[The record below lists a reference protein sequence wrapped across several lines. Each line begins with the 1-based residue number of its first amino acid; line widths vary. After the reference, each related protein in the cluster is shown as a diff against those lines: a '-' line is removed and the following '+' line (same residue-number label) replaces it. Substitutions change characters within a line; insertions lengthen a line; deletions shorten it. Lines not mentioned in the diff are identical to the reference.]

1 MMEGRADTE
10 PEKEPSEDSAE
21 ELYENAPCGYLS
33 TSPDGRI
40 LKVNQ
45 TFLTWTG
52 HSREA
57 LLGGKRFWELLTVAG
72 RIFHE
77 THYAPLLQ
85 MQGFVQELSLD
96 IVCADGRPLPALINS
111 VQKRDA
117 LGRPRFVRTTLFNM
131 TERKRYERE
140 LLMARRK
147 AEQLAQ
153 SKSAL
158 LATLSHEIRNPLNA
172 ITAATRLLGM
182 TTLSD
187 KQSKYLRILGSA
199 SGNLLALVNDILDW
213 SKIEAGK
220 LSLEQR
226 EFSLRELL
234 GDILNG
240 QAARAEEKRL
250 RLQMEIDERVPAGLL
265 GDPVKLGQILT
276 NLVSNALKFTEKGGV
291 TVSVALRSRDGDACD
306 LAFQVRDTGIGIPPD
321 RLAAI
326 FEEYTQANYDIGMK
340 YGGTGLG
347 LSISRKLVALH
358 GSKMVVESEV
368 GRGTCFSFDLR
379 LKAVAEGAAAGTAP
393 SSAASPQALRGLK
406 VLVVEDNEVNTYVL
420 ARWFEHWGVSFDA
433 VRNGREAVERLRQG
447 SYELVLMD
455 LHMPV
460 LDGYDALKVIRRLP
474 DERLR
479 QIPIIA
485 ISASTRVWEESQV
498 LSAGFT
504 DFIGKPFDEAVLF
517 RKMARCTSREVPE
530 APAQPPEAAPRAPGA
545 AADAL
550 VLAPDFSFTKLRQWG
565 AGDPQASAA
574 LARSSAQAL
583 EQARLTLAAAL
594 KKGAPDEY
602 ERAFESITGPLHL
615 LEAHGLAAAL
625 RRARAL
631 LAGTA
636 PDATRLQAA
645 VFAIDWEV
653 ESLVG
658 ALVTLASEAAP

>member
-1 MMEGRADTE
+1 
-10 PEKEPSEDSAE
+10 
-21 ELYENAPCGYLS
+21 
-33 TSPDGRI
+33 
-40 LKVNQ
+40 
-45 TFLTWTG
+45 
-52 HSREA
+52 
-57 LLGGKRFWELLTVAG
+57 
-72 RIFHE
+72 
-77 THYAPLLQ
+77 
-85 MQGFVQELSLD
+85 
-96 IVCADGRPLPALINS
+96 
-111 VQKRDA
+111 
-117 LGRPRFVRTTLFNM
+117 
-131 TERKRYERE
+131 
-140 LLMARRK
+140 
-147 AEQLAQ
+147 
-153 SKSAL
+153 
-158 LATLSHEIRNPLNA
+158 
-172 ITAATRLLGM
+172 
-182 TTLSD
+182 
-187 KQSKYLRILGSA
+187 
-199 SGNLLALVNDILDW
+199 VNDILDW

-250 RLQMEIDERVPAGLL
+250 LLQMETDERVPACLL

-276 NLVSNALKFTEKGGV
+276 NLVSNALKFTEKGEV
-291 TVSVALRSRDGDACD
+291 KVSVVLRSRDGDACD
-306 LAFQVRDTGIGIPPD
+306 LSFQVSDTGIGIPPD

-368 GRGTCFSFDLR
+368 GRGTRFSFNLR
-379 LKAVAEGAAAGTAP
+379 LKAVAGGAAAAGTAP
-393 SSAASPQALRGLK
+393 SSESSPRALRGLK

-433 VRNGREAVERLRQG
+433 ARNGREAVERLHQG
-447 SYELVLMD
+447 GYELVLMD

-460 LDGYDALKVIRRLP
+460 LDGYDALKVIRQLP

-485 ISASTRVWEESQV
+485 ISASTRAWQESKV
-498 LSAGFT
+498 LASGFT
-504 DFIGKPFDEAVLF
+504 DFIGKPFDEGVLF

-530 APAQPPEAAPRAPGA
+530 APAQPPEAAPKAPGS

-550 VLAPDFSFTKLRQWG
+550 VLAPDFSFTKLQQWG
-565 AGDPQASAA
+565 AGEPQAGAA
-574 LARSSAQAL
+574 LARSSVQAL
-583 EQARLTLAAAL
+583 EQARPALTAAL

-602 ERAFESITGPLHL
+602 ARACEAISGTLHL

-631 LAGTA
+631 LAGNA
-636 PDATRLQAA
+636 PDPARMQAA
-645 VFAIDWEV
+645 GFAIDWEV
-653 ESLVG
+653 
-658 ALVTLASEAAP
+658 

>member
-1 MMEGRADTE
+1 MEGRADTE
-10 PEKEPSEDSAE
+10 PGKAPSEDSAE

-33 TSPDGRI
+33 TSPEGRI
-40 LKVNQ
+40 LRVNQ

-52 HSREA
+52 YSRED

-85 MQGFVQELSLD
+85 MQGFVHELSLD
-96 IVCADGRPLPALINS
+96 LICADGRPLPALINS
-111 VQKRDA
+111 MLKRDA
-117 LGRPRFVRTTLFNM
+117 LGRPRSIRTTLFNM

-140 LLMARRK
+140 LLMSRRK

-153 SKSAL
+153 SKAAL

-182 TTLSD
+182 TPLSD

-220 LSLEQR
+220 LTLEQR

-250 RLQMEIDERVPAGLL
+250 RLHMDIDERVPAGLL

-291 TVSVALRSRDGDACD
+291 TVRVALHSQDGDACD
-306 LAFQVRDTGIGIPPD
+306 LSFQVRDTGIGIAPD

-368 GRGTCFSFDLR
+368 GKGTCFSFDLR
-379 LKAVAEGAAAGTAP
+379 LKSVAGAATEGAAP
-393 SSAASPQALRGLK
+393 SSASSQQALRGLK

-433 VRNGREAVERLRQG
+433 ARNGREAVERLRQG
-447 SYELVLMD
+447 GYALVLMD

-460 LDGYDALKVIRRLP
+460 LDGYDALKVIRQLP

-479 QIPIIA
+479 QIPVIA
-485 ISASTRVWEESQV
+485 ISASTRIWQESQV
-498 LSAGFT
+498 LAAGFT
-504 DFIGKPFDEAVLF
+504 DFIGKPFDESVLF
-517 RKMARCTSREVPE
+517 RKMARCTSREAPE
-530 APAQPPEAAPRAPGA
+530 VPAQPPEAAPRAPEA
-545 AADAL
+545 AASAL
-550 VLAPDFSFTKLRQWG
+550 VLPPDFSFTKLRQWA
-565 AGDPQASAA
+565 AGDSQAGAA
-574 LARSSAQAL
+574 LARSSVQSL
-583 EQARLTLAAAL
+583 EQARPALTAAL
-594 KKGAPDEY
+594 KKGAADAF
-602 ERAFESITGPLHL
+602 ERACESITGTLHL
-615 LEAHGLAAAL
+615 LEAQGLGAAL
-625 RRARAL
+625 RRARSL
-631 LAGTA
+631 LAGNA
-636 PDATRLQAA
+636 PDAARVQAA
-645 VFAIDWEV
+645 VFAIDWEMDT
-653 ESLVG
+653 LVG
-658 ALVTLASEAAP
+658 ALVAVASEADA

>member
-1 MMEGRADTE
+1 MMQGHADTE
-10 PEKEPSEDSAE
+10 PEQDPAEDSAE
-21 ELYENAPCGYLS
+21 DLYENAPCGYLS
-33 TSPDGRI
+33 TSPEGRI
-40 LKVNQ
+40 IKVNQ
-45 TFLTWTG
+45 TFLSWTG
-52 HSREA
+52 YSREA
-57 LLGGKRFWELLTVAG
+57 LLGGKRFVELLTVAG

-85 MQGFVQELSLD
+85 MQGFVHELSLD
-96 IVCADGRPLPALINS
+96 LVRADGRPLPALINS
-111 VQKRDA
+111 VQQRDA
-117 LGRPRFVRTTLFNM
+117 LGRPRSVRTTLFNM
-131 TERKRYERE
+131 TDRKRYERE

-153 SKSAL
+153 AKATL

-182 TTLSD
+182 TPLSD

-250 RLQMEIDERVPAGLL
+250 RLEMDIDERLPACLL

-291 TVSVALRSRDGDACD
+291 KVSVALQSRDGDACA
-306 LAFQVRDTGIGIPPD
+306 LAFQVSDTGIGISPD

-347 LSISRKLVALH
+347 LSISRKLVELH
-358 GSKMVVESEV
+358 GSKMVVQSEV
-368 GRGTCFSFDLR
+368 GKGTRFAFDLR
-379 LKAVAEGAAAGTAP
+379 LRAVAGGTVGAAPGDA
-393 SSAASPQALRGLK
+393 SSAQALRGLK

-420 ARWFEHWGVSFDA
+420 ARWFEHWGIAFEA
-433 VRNGREAVERLRQG
+433 VRNGHEAVERLKQG
-447 SYELVLMD
+447 NYELVLMD

-460 LDGYDALKVIRRLP
+460 LDGYDALKAIRQLP

-479 QIPIIA
+479 KIPIIA
-485 ISASTRVWEESQV
+485 ISASTRAWQESKV
-498 LSAGFT
+498 LASGFT
-504 DFIGKPFDEAVLF
+504 DFIGKPFDEGVLF
-517 RKMARCTSREVPE
+517 RKMARCTSRELPE
-530 APAQPPEAAPRAPGA
+530 TNTPPPEAAPRAPET
-545 AADAL
+545 AADSL
-550 VLAPDFSFTKLRQWG
+550 VLAPDFSFTKLQQWA
-565 AGDPQASAA
+565 AGDAQASAA
-574 LARSSAQAL
+574 MARSSVQAL
-583 EQARLTLAAAL
+583 EHARPTLTAAL

-602 ERAFESITGPLHL
+602 ERACEGITGTLHL

-625 RRARAL
+625 RRARTL
-631 LAGTA
+631 LTGGA
-636 PDATRLQAA
+636 PDAARVQAA
-645 VFAIDWEV
+645 AFAIDWEV
-653 ESLVG
+653 ENLVG
-658 ALVTLASEAAP
+658 ALVAIASQAEA

>member
-1 MMEGRADTE
+1 MEGSADTGQG
-10 PEKEPSEDSAE
+10 KDSSEDSAE

-33 TSPDGRI
+33 TSPEGRI

-52 HSREA
+52 YSREA

-85 MQGFVQELSLD
+85 MQGFVHELSLD
-96 IVCADGRPLPALINS
+96 LVCADGRPLPALINS
-111 VQKRDA
+111 EQKRDA
-117 LGRPRFVRTTLFNM
+117 LGRPRSIRTTLFNM

-140 LLMARRK
+140 LLMSRRK

-153 SKSAL
+153 AKAAL
-158 LATLSHEIRNPLNA
+158 LATLSHEVRNPLNA

-182 TTLSD
+182 TPLSD

-250 RLQMEIDERVPAGLL
+250 LLQMETDEQVPAVLL

-291 TVSVALRSRDGDACD
+291 KVSVVLRSRDGDACD
-306 LAFQVRDTGIGIPPD
+306 LAFQVSDTGIGIPPD

-368 GRGTCFSFDLR
+368 GRGTRFSFDLR
-379 LKAVAEGAAAGTAP
+379 LKSVAGGAAAGTAP

-433 VRNGREAVERLRQG
+433 ARNGHEAVERLRQG
-447 SYELVLMD
+447 GYELVLMD

-460 LDGYDALKVIRRLP
+460 LDGYDALKVIRQLP

-485 ISASTRVWEESQV
+485 ISASTRAWQESNV
-498 LSAGFT
+498 LASGFT
-504 DFIGKPFDEAVLF
+504 DFIGKPFDEGVLF
-517 RKMARCTSREVPE
+517 RKMARCTSRETPE
-530 APAQPPEAAPRAPGA
+530 APAPPPEAAPPASGA
-545 AADAL
+545 AADSL

-565 AGDPQASAA
+565 AGDAQASSA
-574 LARSSAQAL
+574 LARSSVQAL
-583 EQARLTLAAAL
+583 EQARLALTAAL

-602 ERAFESITGPLHL
+602 ERACEALTGTLHL

-631 LAGTA
+631 LAGNA
-636 PDATRLQAA
+636 PDSTRVQAA

-653 ESLVG
+653 ENLVG
-658 ALVTLASEAAP
+658 ALVAIASEAAA

>member
-1 MMEGRADTE
+1 MQGGADTE
-10 PEKEPSEDSAE
+10 QGTEPSEDSAE
-21 ELYENAPCGYLS
+21 ELYEHAPCGYLS
-33 TSPDGRI
+33 TSPEGRI
-40 LKVNQ
+40 IKVNQ

-52 HSREA
+52 YSREA
-57 LLGGKRFWELLTVAG
+57 LLGGKRFSELLTVAG

-85 MQGFVQELSLD
+85 MQGFVHELSLD
-96 IVCADGRPLPALINS
+96 LVCADGRPLPALINS

-117 LGRPRFVRTTLFNM
+117 LGRPRSVRTTLFNM
-131 TERKRYERE
+131 TDRKRYERE
-140 LLMARRK
+140 LLLSRRK

-153 SKSAL
+153 AKAAL

-182 TTLSD
+182 TPLSD

-250 RLQMEIDERVPAGLL
+250 RLQTEIDPRLPACLL

-291 TVSVALRSRDGDACD
+291 QVSVALRSRDGDACD
-306 LAFQVRDTGIGIPPD
+306 LAFQVSDTGIGIPPD

-347 LSISRKLVALH
+347 LSISRKLVELH
-358 GSKMVVESEV
+358 GSRMVVESEV
-368 GRGTCFSFDLR
+368 GKGTRFSFNLR
-379 LKAVAEGAAAGTAP
+379 LKAVAGGAATGTAP
-393 SSAASPQALRGLK
+393 SRESSPGALRGLK

-433 VRNGREAVERLRQG
+433 ARNGREAVERLHQG
-447 SYELVLMD
+447 DYELVLMD

-460 LDGYDALKVIRRLP
+460 LDGYDALKVIRQLP

-479 QIPIIA
+479 RIPIIA
-485 ISASTRVWEESQV
+485 ISASTRAWQESKV
-498 LSAGFT
+498 LASGFT

-517 RKMARCTSREVPE
+517 RKMARCTSREAPE
-530 APAQPPEAAPRAPGA
+530 APVPPPEAAPRASAPS
-545 AADAL
+545 ADAL
-550 VLAPDFSFTKLRQWG
+550 VLAPDFSFTKLRQWA
-565 AGDPQASAA
+565 AGDPQASSA
-574 LARSSAQAL
+574 LARSSVQAL
-583 EQARLTLAAAL
+583 EQARLALTAAL
-594 KKGAPDEY
+594 KKGARDEY
-602 ERAFESITGPLHL
+602 ERSYEGLTGTLHL

-631 LAGTA
+631 LAGNA
-636 PDATRLQAA
+636 PDPTRVQAA
-645 VFAIDWEV
+645 GFAIDWEV
-653 ESLVG
+653 ENLVG
-658 ALVTLASEAAP
+658 ALVAIASEADA

>member
-1 MMEGRADTE
+1 MAGNADTE
-10 PEKEPSEDSAE
+10 PGKDPSEDSAE
-21 ELYENAPCGYLS
+21 DLYENAPCGYLS
-33 TSPDGRI
+33 TSPEGRI
-40 LKVNQ
+40 IKVNQ

-52 HSREA
+52 YSREA
-57 LLGGKRFWELLTVAG
+57 LLGGRRFSELLTVSG

-85 MQGFVQELSLD
+85 MQGFVHELSLD
-96 IVCADGRPLPALINS
+96 LVRADGRPLPALINS
-111 VQKRDA
+111 VQQRDA
-117 LGRPRFVRTTLFNM
+117 LGRPRSVRTTLFNM

-153 SKSAL
+153 AKSAL

-182 TTLSD
+182 TPLSD

-199 SGNLLALVNDILDW
+199 SSNLLALVNDILDW

-226 EFSLRELL
+226 EFSPRELL

-250 RLQMEIDERVPAGLL
+250 RLQMEIDERLPACLL

-306 LAFQVRDTGIGIPPD
+306 LAFQVSDTGIGISPD
-321 RLAAI
+321 RLSAI

-347 LSISRKLVALH
+347 LSISRKLVELH
-358 GSKMVVESEV
+358 GSKLAVESEV
-368 GRGTCFSFDLR
+368 GKGTRFSFNLR
-379 LKAVAEGAAAGTAP
+379 LKAVAGGTVGTAP
-393 SSAASPQALRGLK
+393 SGASSAQALRGLK

-433 VRNGREAVERLRQG
+433 VRNGHQAVERLQQG
-447 SYELVLMD
+447 AYDLVLMD

-460 LDGYDALKVIRRLP
+460 LDGYDALKVIRQLP

-479 QIPIIA
+479 QLPIIA
-485 ISASTRVWEESQV
+485 ISASTRAWQESKI
-498 LSAGFT
+498 LASGFT
-504 DFIGKPFDEAVLF
+504 DFIGKPFDEGVLF

-530 APAQPPEAAPRAPGA
+530 APAHPPEAAPRASGA
-545 AADAL
+545 AADSL

-565 AGDPQASAA
+565 AGDARASAA
-574 LARSSAQAL
+574 LARSSVQSL
-583 EQARLTLAAAL
+583 EQARLALTAAL
-594 KKGAPDEY
+594 KKGASDEY
-602 ERAFESITGPLHL
+602 ERACGAITGTLHL
-615 LEAHGLAAAL
+615 LEANGLAAAL

-631 LAGTA
+631 LAGNA
-636 PDATRLQAA
+636 PDSSRMQAA
-645 VFAIDWEV
+645 AFAIDWEV
-653 ESLVG
+653 ENLVG
-658 ALVTLASEAAP
+658 ALVAIASEADA